1 MNMHFIPTSI
11 FKPKSFIPIN
21 ANSCVGTVLLA
32 EDNTFPDP
40 AELAAI
46 PEVSVSE
53 LCRSNRVAITSDGE
67 VLHLATRLRADKDNA
82 VQSYK
87 VLYRGTHYLRLWALL
102 QRCDEDK
109 EELQEACRTM
119 EVLVMQ
125 IFVNHGWK
133 FSNRICS

>member
-1 MNMHFIPTSI
+1 MHFIPTSI

-87 VLYRGTHYLRLWALL
+87 VLTGAHTVSDYGLYYKGVMKTRRSYRRHVEPWRFWS
-102 QRCDEDK
+102 
-109 EELQEACRTM
+109 CRS
-119 EVLVMQ
+119 L
-125 IFVNHGWK
+125 
-133 FSNRICS
+133 

>member
-67 VLHLATRLRADKDNA
+67 VLHQATRLRADKDNA

-87 VLYRGTHYLRLWALL
+87 VPYRGTHCLRLWALL

>member
-67 VLHLATRLRADKDNA
+67 VLHQATRLRADKDNA
-82 VQSYK
+82 VRSYK
-87 VLYRGTHYLRLWALL
+87 VLYRGTHCLRLWALL

-119 EVLVMQ
+119 EILVMQ
-125 IFVNHGWK
+125 IFANHGWK
-133 FSNRICS
+133 FSNRICC